1 MFLSKRYVDRD
12 LSKQLYSIV
21 THLFPDVHELAEQ
34 KQKQLLEKYIALYRN
49 HRSLPRITDTYHMV
63 ANFCFPTLFE
73 PQLKRLMVVLY
84 RTDPAQFC
92 EVISQ
97 AAFQLLLFYKSEPSV
112 KVRNDLKPETVV

>member
-1 MFLSKRYVDRD
+1 MFLSKGNVDHD
-12 LSKQLYSIV
+12 IIKQLYSIV

-112 KVRNDLKPETVV
+112 KVRNDLKSETVV